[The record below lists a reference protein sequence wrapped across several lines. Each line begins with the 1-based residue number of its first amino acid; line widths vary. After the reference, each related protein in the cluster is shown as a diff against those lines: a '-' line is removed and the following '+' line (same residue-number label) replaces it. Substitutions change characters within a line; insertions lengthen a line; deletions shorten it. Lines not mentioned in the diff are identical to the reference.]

1 MKNTKKTVILFPKG
15 KTLILGA
22 FNIDFYD
29 VAMGKKAVT
38 GRYPIQ
44 DIVNQDKYRDM
55 MDSMKDRFKKS
66 TMIVPGIRT
75 RLVKTDQ
82 GNEFIVSV
90 DYDKA
95 KSLFF
100 SAEQLD
106 WKVASILSMDQI
118 RMLIKAHLKRMGAA
132 I

>member
-1 MKNTKKTVILFPKG
+1 MQKKTVILFPKG
-15 KTLILGA
+15 KTPVLGT
-22 FNIDFYD
+22 FSIDFYD

-44 DIVNQDKYRDM
+44 DIANNDTYRDM
-55 MDSMKDRFKKS
+55 LDSMKDKFKKS

-75 RLVKTDQ
+75 RLVKTEN

-100 SAEQLD
+100 SAEQLN
-106 WKVASILSMDQI
+106 WKSESILSMEQI